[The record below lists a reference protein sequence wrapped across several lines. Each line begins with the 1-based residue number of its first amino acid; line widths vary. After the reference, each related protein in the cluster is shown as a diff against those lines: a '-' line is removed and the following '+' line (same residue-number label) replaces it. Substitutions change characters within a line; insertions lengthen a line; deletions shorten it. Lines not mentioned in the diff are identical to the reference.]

1 MRKKIFGLLVVM
13 LLLAVCVYSA
23 PVTINALFMKQAG
36 YSEDD
41 VTAGTKDFQKANPDV
56 TVVLTFVPYEQLEE
70 KIITSAQ
77 AGSYDVVLSDGPF
90 TAKFAKA
97 GIIKEVPA
105 LSAAEQ
111 KDIFAGA
118 LLSTVYMGKSWGMP
132 WLNDCKYLFYN
143 RKMLKDAGFANPP
156 KTWDEL
162 LSQAKVMKS
171 KGIVKYPIAWSWA
184 QAEALMCDY
193 TVMSA
198 AFGGAMFDKNGAP
211 TLTAEGNKR
220 ALDFMVKTL
229 TEGVTN
235 PNSLEF
241 LEDNVLATFA
251 NGDAAFGLNWTYMY
265 GGATDASKSK
275 VVNDVGVALIPGSD
289 KAVSATVNGG
299 QPLSISAGSRNEKAA
314 WKYILYMA
322 GKGFQRQYS
331 ANAVPIWQSLYSDSM
346 VINYNPVIVKLAG
359 DQYKYL
365 VNRPSLPFYS
375 EFSTDF
381 QVRIQEVLKG
391 KKSSAQALQEEQAF
405 AAALA
410 AKK

>member
-1 MRKKIFGLLVVM
+1 MTRKMFGFLLVLLVM
-13 LLLAVCVYSA
+13 AACAWGA

-41 VTAGTKDFQKANPDV
+41 VTAGTKDFMKANPGIN
-56 TVVLTFVPYEQLEE
+56 VVLTFVPYEQLEE

-105 LSAAEQ
+105 VSAADQ

-118 LLSTVYMGKSWGMP
+118 LASTVYGGKSWGMP

-143 RKMLKDAGFANPP
+143 KKMLKDAGYNAPP

-162 LSQAKVMKS
+162 AVMAKAMKA
-171 KGIVKYPIAWSWA
+171 KNIVKYPIAWSWA
-184 QAEALMCDY
+184 QAEALLCDY
-193 TVMSA
+193 TVLSA
-198 AFGGAMFDKNGAP
+198 AFGGAMFDKNGTP
-211 TLTAEGNKR
+211 TLTAQGNKR
-220 ALDFMVKTL
+220 ALDFMVKTI
-229 TEGVTN
+229 TDGITN

-241 LEDNVLATFA
+241 VEDNVLATFA

-265 GGATDASKSK
+265 AGALDASKSR
-275 VVNDVGVALIPGSD
+275 VLNDVGVALIPGSD

-299 QPLSISAGSRNEKAA
+299 QPLSISAGSRHEKEA
-314 WKYILYMA
+314 WQYILFMA
-322 GKGFQRQYS
+322 GKDFQKTYS
-331 ANAVPIWQSLYSDSM
+331 KNAVPIWQSLYSDPT
-346 VINYNPVIVKLAG
+346 VVGYNPVIVKLAG
-359 DQYKYL
+359 EQYKYL
-365 VNRPSLPFYS
+365 VNRPSLPYYS

-381 QVRIQEVLKG
+381 QARIQDVLRGTKT
-391 KKSSAQALQEEQAF
+391 SDTALQEEQAF
-405 AAALA
+405 AQSLA